1 MFNRTAWIRISRFY
15 TVVNLFLQIFWSF
28 YSIKFKKYWHGRNWP
43 QAHRQKL
50 FVSEARRFRQTAVQ
64 LGGLLIKLGQ
74 FFSTRVDVFPQATI
88 KELTGLQD
96 EVEPVPFKDVRQVAE
111 LDFERALGLIYASV
125 EEMPVASASLGQVHR
140 GVLTSGETVAIKIQR
155 PGIEELVRI
164 DLRAIALVIE
174 VIKRLTDWESK
185 IDMDAIYEE
194 FAATLLDELDYIKEG
209 HNAETIAANTKDD
222 NILFPTIYWDYTT
235 RRVLTMQYMEGVKIT
250 DYEELNRLGVDRN
263 RMALIL
269 LRAYINQILADGFFH
284 ADPHPGNLFV
294 TPAGKL
300 VMLDF
305 GMVGSIPAELK
316 EILID
321 LVLAIVKRDNIQVVG
336 YFKKIGF
343 LRYDADSELVARAV
357 GVLLEETLG
366 SGFDFAN
373 ADFSGFL
380 TDLES
385 LLYEQPFQIP
395 AQFTFM
401 GRALGT
407 LYGICIGLNPNFN
420 FLDEAK
426 PFLTS
431 FARKEAGVW
440 DAVKDKTARF
450 GASLIEI
457 PSLAEKVMRR
467 MEKGDLA
474 VKLPLPSLE
483 AAIAANTRAVYFVA
497 AALVFGLGIF
507 TAAYL
512 LVNGAEQAARWAL
525 GAALLLPLL
534 ITRLGR
540 PQARR
545 RMKAPPPH
553 AFRRQGREDPFQETN
568 NSTDSGGSEPVS
580 QD

>member
-1 MFNRTAWIRISRFY
+1 MRDRTAWIRIIRFY
-15 TVVNLFLQIFWSF
+15 TVVNLFLQIFWAF
-28 YSIKFKKYWHGRNWP
+28 YSIKYKKYWHGRNWP

-50 FVSEARRFRQTAVQ
+50 FVSEARRFRHTAVE

-88 KELTGLQD
+88 NELTGLQD
-96 EVEPVPFKDVRQVAE
+96 EVEPVPFKEVRQVAE
-111 LDFERALGLIYASV
+111 LDFDRALGLIYASV

-164 DLRAIALVIE
+164 DLKAIALVIN

-185 IDMDAIYEE
+185 IDMDAIYAE
-194 FAATLLDELDYIKEG
+194 FSETLLDELDYVKEG
-209 HNAETIAANTKDD
+209 HNAETIAANTEDD
-222 NILFPTIYWDYTT
+222 NILFPAIYWDYTT
-235 RRVLTMQYMEGVKIT
+235 RRVLTMQFMEGVKIT
-250 DYEELNRLGVDRN
+250 DYEELSRLGVDRN
-263 RMALIL
+263 RMAQIL

-294 TPAGKL
+294 TPEGQL
-300 VMLDF
+300 IMLDF
-305 GMVGSIPAELK
+305 GMVGSIPQDLK
-316 EILID
+316 EVLVD
-321 LVLAIVKRDNIQVVG
+321 LVLAIVKRDNVAVVG

-343 LRYDADSELVARAV
+343 LRYDADTDLVARAV
-357 GVLLEETLG
+357 GLLLEETLG
-366 SGFDFAN
+366 LGIDFSK

-380 TDLES
+380 KDLES

-426 PFLTS
+426 PFLNR
-431 FARKEAGVW
+431 FARKDAGVW
-440 DAVKDKTARF
+440 DAVKEKTTRF
-450 GASLIEI
+450 GTSLIEI
-457 PSLAEKVMRR
+457 PPLAEKVLRR
-467 MEKGDLA
+467 MEKSDLTVKVTLPA
-474 VKLPLPSLE
+474 VETSL
-483 AAIAANTRAVYFVA
+483 AANTRASYYIA
-497 AALVFGLGIF
+497 AAVVFGFGVF

-512 LVNGAEQAARWAL
+512 KVNGLVMEARWAL

-534 ITRLGR
+534 VIRVGR
-540 PQARR
+540 PRARR
-545 RMKAPPPH
+545 KIKAPPPH
-553 AFRRQGREDPFQETN
+553 AFRRQGRE
-568 NSTDSGGSEPVS
+568 SK
-580 QD
+580 